1 MTPTEK
7 TGKLRNKHNSK
18 IKICLVYP
26 NVYQVSITNVEFN
39 RLYRFFNERRDL
51 ICERSFL
58 PSLQEIKE
66 YKNGLPLFSCE
77 TKKTLYEFDIIVFSL
92 DFENE
97 YPNIIKILDLS
108 KIVPLVRERQYQN
121 PLLIA
126 VGCSCFFNPE
136 PVSNIFDIIFIGE
149 TEELM
154 KSFLSIYKEVR
165 KDSYEEDFKNN
176 LKEELLKFNGFYIP
190 EAYIEIYDLKGKLK
204 EKRNIWINA
213 PRKIKS
219 VFFQDKYQES
229 FPAKN
234 FLISSNVYSISES
247 SVLSYGKTL
256 VLVPETGSD
265 RLRRI
270 IKKELSN
277 EELLLILDK
286 IYRNEIEN
294 LRLYLKIGLP
304 FESES
309 DIDEIIRFLG
319 KTREKFHGNIT
330 ANIRVFIPKPF
341 TAFQW
346 HKMEYYEVVKERLKK
361 LKKDTA
367 KIKGLTLVHEVPK
380 YSYMEGYFS
389 RADRRGL
396 LIIQRVSKGENFGK
410 IFEEIKDELYEIK
423 NFDDYLPWDFIEHQG
438 ITREN
443 LWEEYKKAEV
453 EANK

>member
-1 MTPTEK
+1 M
-7 TGKLRNKHNSK
+7 
-18 IKICLVYP
+18 YP
-26 NVYQVSITNVEFN
+26 NVYQVGIVNVEFN
-39 RLYRFFNERRDL
+39 RLYKFFSERKDL

-58 PSLQEIKE
+58 PSIQEIRE
-66 YKNGLPLFSCE
+66 YKDGFTLCSYE
-77 TKKTLYEFDIIVFSL
+77 TKKPLYKFDIIVFSL
-92 DFENE
+92 NFENE

-108 KIVPLVRERQYQN
+108 KIALLVRERQYHN

-126 VGCSCFFNPE
+126 AGYSCYSNPE

-154 KSFLSIYKEVR
+154 KNFLSIYKQVR
-165 KDSYEEDFKNN
+165 EDSYEEDFKNN
-176 LKEELLKFNGFYIP
+176 LKKELLKFNGFYIP

-204 EKRNIWINA
+204 GKKNIRTNSPI
-213 PRKIKS
+213 KIKS
-219 VFFQDKYQES
+219 VFFQDKPHES
-229 FPAKN
+229 FSVKIFPVSFN
-234 FLISSNVYSISES
+234 FYSISES
-247 SVLSYGKTL
+247 SVLNFDKTL
-256 VLVPETGSD
+256 VLVPETCSE
-265 RLRRI
+265 RLKRV

-286 IYRNEIEN
+286 ISKNEIEN
-294 LRLYLKIGLP
+294 LRLYFMIGLP

-330 ANIRVFIPKPF
+330 ANVRVFTPKPF

-361 LKKDTA
+361 LKRDTA
-367 KIKGLTLVHEVPK
+367 KIKALTLVHEVPK
-380 YSYMEGYFS
+380 YSYMGGYFS

-396 LIIQRVSKGENFGK
+396 IVIQRVSRGENFGK

-438 ITREN
+438 IMRKK
-443 LWEEYKKAEV
+443 LWEEYKKAEE